1 MNNKNIPAR
10 IKKSFVYKALLCTH
24 CSNEGMPLFTM
35 HEKQLIIRN
44 LGMQPYGESYEA
56 MHAFADN
63 RSNSTQDELWLLE
76 HPPVFTQGKNGA
88 PEHLLK
94 QTDIPVIQTDR
105 GGQITYHGPG
115 QQIVYV
121 LIDMK
126 RAKVTVRQVVS
137 ALENCVIA
145 TLASYNIESY
155 AKKEAPGVYVN
166 GQKICSLGLR
176 ICGGCTLH
184 GLALNV
190 NMDLTPFELINP
202 CGYSG
207 LSMTQISAF
216 VPVIDRQVISQK
228 LVQYFAQQLEY
239 DHQFI

>member
-1 MNNKNIPAR
+1 MLRNGR
-10 IKKSFVYKALLCTH
+10 IQ
-24 CSNEGMPLFTM
+24 LFSMQT
-35 HEKQLIIRN
+35 KQLIIRK
-44 LGMQPYGESYEA
+44 LGVQPYRESYEA
-56 MHAFADN
+56 MHAFTDS
-63 RSNSTQDELWLLE
+63 RTNSTKDELWLLE

-88 PEHLLK
+88 PEHLLR

-105 GGQITYHGPG
+105 GGQITYHGTG

-121 LIDMK
+121 LIDIK
-126 RAKVTVRQVVS
+126 RAKTTVRQVVT
-137 ALENCVIA
+137 ALENSVIA

-176 ICGGCTLH
+176 ICRGCTLH

-190 NMDLTPFELINP
+190 DMDLTPFELINP

-216 VPVIDRQVISQK
+216 VPVIDCQVISQK
-228 LVQYFAQQLEY
+228 LVRYFAQQLEY

>member
-1 MNNKNIPAR
+1 MQK
-10 IKKSFVYKALLCTH
+10 
-24 CSNEGMPLFTM
+24 
-35 HEKQLIIRN
+35 KQLIIREF
-44 LGMQPYGESYEA
+44 GVQPYRESYKA
-56 MHAFADN
+56 MHAFTDN
-63 RSNSTQDELWLLE
+63 RTNLTKDELWLLE

-105 GGQITYHGPG
+105 GGQITYHGTG

-121 LIDMK
+121 LIDIK
-126 RAKVTVRQVVS
+126 RAKTTVRQVIT

-155 AKKEAPGVYVN
+155 AKKEAPGVYVD

-176 ICGGCTLH
+176 ICRGCTLH
-184 GLALNV
+184 GLALNIE
-190 NMDLTPFELINP
+190 MDLTPFELINP

-207 LSMTQISAF
+207 LSMTQITAF
-216 VPVIDRQVISQK
+216 IPVIDRQAINQK
-228 LVQYFAQQLEY
+228 LVQNFAQQLEY
-239 DHQFI
+239 DYQFI